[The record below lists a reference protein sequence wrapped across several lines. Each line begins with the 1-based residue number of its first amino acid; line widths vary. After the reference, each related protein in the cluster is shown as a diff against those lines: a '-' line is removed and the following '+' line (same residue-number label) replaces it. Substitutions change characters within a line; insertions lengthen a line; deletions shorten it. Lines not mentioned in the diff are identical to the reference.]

1 MAARRRRARSPLTLV
16 TGLPQ
21 FTTRRFVAE
30 LAAADPKGRFAL
42 LVPERHLPAA
52 RKFVATLPGARD
64 RFQLLEGEV
73 KRIDLGLSGAEF
85 RDLAAEVSVVH
96 HTAAVFHLGVAQSV
110 ASEIN
115 VRGTEEVLEL
125 CRHAR
130 ELRHLVFHSTLG
142 VSGDFDGTWTEDDYD
157 RGQRFNNHYEETKF
171 VAEGLVRREAEASRL
186 PVTILRAPVIVGDS
200 VTGEVD
206 RFDGPYQ
213 LMLLFIALPVD
224 LGLPLPGRASRL
236 INLIPVDFFARAAR
250 VLSARPPD
258 AGAVLTYH
266 IADPAPYTMARV
278 FELVARA
285 SERKVPRGYVPP
297 RLLRALMRTPGLERF
312 AESPLAALDLFTAD
326 VTYSTARAAP
336 LLAEA
341 GVACPRFPDYVENLV
356 AYLRQKIAD
365 ETARRTEE
373 EVYDPLW

>member
-1 MAARRRRARSPLTLV
+1 MTTRRRKAPLTLV
-16 TGLPQ
+16 TGFPQ
-21 FTTRRFVAE
+21 YTTRRLVAE
-30 LAAADPKGRFAL
+30 LAAADATARFAL
-42 LVPERHLPAA
+42 LVAERHVPAA
-52 RKFVATLPGARD
+52 KKLIAGLPGDRD
-64 RFQLLEGEV
+64 RFRLIEGEV

-85 RDLAAEVSVVH
+85 GDLLAEVSVVH
-96 HTAAVFHLGVAQSV
+96 HTAAVFHLGVARSV
-110 ASEIN
+110 ASEVN

-125 CRHAR
+125 CRSAR

-142 VSGDFDGTWTEDDYD
+142 VSGDFAGVWTEDDYD

-171 VAEGLVRREAEASRL
+171 AAEGLVRREAGAAKL

-213 LMLLFIALPVD
+213 LMVLFVALPVD
-224 LGLPLPGRASRL
+224 LGLPLPGRASRV
-236 INLIPVDFFARAAR
+236 INLIPVDFYARAAR
-250 VLSARPPD
+250 VLAARPGD
-258 AGAVLTYH
+258 AGRVVTFH
-266 IADPAPYTMARV
+266 IADPDPYPMARV

-326 VTYSTARAAP
+326 VSFSTARAAP
-336 LLAEA
+336 LLEEA

-365 ETARRTEE
+365 EAARKSEE
-373 EVYDPLW
+373 EVDDPLW